1 MKQSFIF
8 ILFYFFFLYYLYP
21 LLKCRWAKNDG
32 IIFFVWTIPNF
43 VLLLFILLVA
53 NFCFGRLRC
62 CRASRLQPFWSA
74 KRSFMIIYL
83 FLQGKTEGTSPGLN
97 ERLCPV
103 RLDLK
108 SVAGQEV
115 LGIAK
120 LISYRGKVGI
130 SLFHTDFPRF
140 PSLIIWRKLVER

>member
-1 MKQSFIF
+1 
-8 ILFYFFFLYYLYP
+8 
-21 LLKCRWAKNDG
+21 
-32 IIFFVWTIPNF
+32 
-43 VLLLFILLVA
+43 
-53 NFCFGRLRC
+53 
-62 CRASRLQPFWSA
+62 
-74 KRSFMIIYL
+74 MIIYL

-140 PSLIIWRKLVER
+140 PSLII